1 MDIVYV
7 LGKGSLCNDEELRF
21 SLRSMEMYCEDLGK
35 VFVVGECPEWLT
47 DVEHIPYESV
57 HKKPWK
63 NTLDMVK
70 LACLSPLLSKD
81 FLLMNDDFFAFAPF
95 SICELPFY
103 AVKGGNGGASG
114 PVDFAIHRPIRL
126 NKEFY
131 LKLPITSDMSTSYSP
146 RTFYGNFMKCPPT
159 YAKDLVFRTGEGM
172 PALEDQLADHC
183 WGTIDDVTMT
193 TAEFQDFIVSQFPAQ
208 CRFEKEDSCIIKFG
222 EEVD

>member
-1 MDIVYV
+1 
-7 LGKGSLCNDEELRF
+7 
-21 SLRSMEMYCEDLGK
+21 
-35 VFVVGECPEWLT
+35 
-47 DVEHIPYESV
+47 
-57 HKKPWK
+57 
-63 NTLDMVK
+63 MVK

-95 SICELPFY
+95 SISELPFY

-159 YAKDLVFRTGEGM
+159 YAKDLVFRTGESM

-193 TAEFQDFIVSQFPAQ
+193 TAEFQDFILSQFPAQ
-208 CRFEKEDSCIIKFG
+208 GRFEKEDSCTIKFG